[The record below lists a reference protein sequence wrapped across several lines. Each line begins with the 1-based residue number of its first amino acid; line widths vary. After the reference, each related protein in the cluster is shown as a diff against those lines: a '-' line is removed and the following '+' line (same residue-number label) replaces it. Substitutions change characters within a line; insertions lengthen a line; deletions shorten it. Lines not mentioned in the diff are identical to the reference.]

1 VKKKARLSHLNAT
14 KTGGGPSS
22 QQDLLPLEERL
33 LALLTPVVIAGI
45 PEIGE
50 AGLGIDII
58 APPNDLE
65 ISFEDLPVAV
75 EVANENEE
83 DQGDGSDKTDYHNIL
98 SDISYR
104 SPIPKKKKTGTLEHI
119 AQQHEECLRS
129 LSSSNLTLAQSV
141 LELATKLKRKRPIS
155 AALQFKF

>member
-58 APPNDLE
+58 APPNDFE
-65 ISFEDLPVAV
+65 ISFEDLV
-75 EVANENEE
+75 NENEE

-98 SDISYR
+98 V
-104 SPIPKKKKTGTLEHI
+104 
-119 AQQHEECLRS
+119 C
-129 LSSSNLTLAQSV
+129 
-141 LELATKLKRKRPIS
+141 
-155 AALQFKF
+155 F

>member
-1 VKKKARLSHLNAT
+1 VKKKARLRHLNAT

-98 SDISYR
+98 I
-104 SPIPKKKKTGTLEHI
+104 
-119 AQQHEECLRS
+119 C
-129 LSSSNLTLAQSV
+129 
-141 LELATKLKRKRPIS
+141 
-155 AALQFKF
+155 F

>member
-65 ISFEDLPVAV
+65 ISFEDLVSLLLLLFYYWTKCNVIKIVA
-75 EVANENEE
+75 
-83 DQGDGSDKTDYHNIL
+83 S
-98 SDISYR
+98 
-104 SPIPKKKKTGTLEHI
+104 
-119 AQQHEECLRS
+119 CC
-129 LSSSNLTLAQSV
+129 
-141 LELATKLKRKRPIS
+141 
-155 AALQFKF
+155 